1 MTKPELIKYI
11 ESLPDDLGVSMTK
24 EDENNCI
31 DIKIFTEKKSKE
43 FYDWYFGM

>member
-11 ESLPDDLGVSMTK
+11 ESLPDDLGQNRTK

-31 DIKIFTEKKSKE
+31 DIKIFTEKKSKQ
-43 FYDWYFGM
+43 F

>member
-1 MTKPELIKYI
+1 MTKTDLIKYI
-11 ESLPDDLGVSMTK
+11 ESLPNDSSVSMTK

-31 DIKIFTEKKSKE
+31 DIKIFTEKKSRE

>member
-11 ESLPDDLGVSMTK
+11 ELLPDDLGSYITK

>member
-1 MTKPELIKYI
+1 MIKVELLKYI
-11 ESLPDDLGVSMTK
+11 ESLPDDLGCHMIK